1 MIESV
6 DQSLGSIVQK
16 LEELN
21 LPDNTHTF
29 TSDNGGHGK
38 WTSNYPFR
46 GNKEISM
53 RRHTRPINSQ
63 MVK

>member
-1 MIESV
+1 MFPKYAAMIESV

-21 LPDNTHTF
+21 LSDNTIIIF

-46 GNKEISM
+46 EIKEIL
-53 RRHTRPINSQ
+53 
-63 MVK
+63 